1 VVLVMVTLVMNGVAI
16 FLRVRL
22 RKRLQW

>member
-1 VVLVMVTLVMNGVAI
+1 VMVTLVMNGVAI